1 MRISEQ
7 TIRRIKETAAIEDV
21 VGDFVSLKRK
31 GANLWACCPFH
42 NEKSPSF
49 SVSPAKGIY
58 KCFGCGAA
66 GDSVKFVMDIE
77 GLSYPEALRYLA
89 NKYNI
94 EIEEE
99 DLPNEAYKGDRTQR
113 ESQLILL
120 NFAKNFFKTQ
130 LLHSEEGQAIGLSY
144 FKERGINQASVE
156 TFELGYS
163 LNDWHALE
171 QEALRQQYNPE
182 LLEKTGL
189 VVVKENEGKT
199 QRYDRFR
206 GRVMFPIH
214 DLAGKVI
221 AFGARALKAD
231 EKPKYINSPE
241 IEGIYLKS
249 EVLYGIFQA
258 KQAIRQADNCYL
270 TEGYMDV
277 IAMHQAGITN
287 VVASSGTSLTER
299 QIKLIKRFTDNVTVL
314 YDGDAAGIKASL
326 RGIDM
331 LLEQGLNV
339 CAVALPAGDDPDSF
353 IRKHGSAAFKNFLQ
367 EHVTDFIHFKSQ
379 ILLTETAGEPIK
391 KAEVIRE
398 IINSIAKVPDAI
410 KREMFVKQCAVL
422 LQVNEKVLIAEIG
435 QTLWKNAQQQQRQ
448 REREQQQRSMQK
460 QSPLENLLHPVNEYF
475 PLLPSELH
483 EIPPDELLP
492 SIEENIGATGIF
504 QKSIS
509 EIVNRHEE
517 ESIRLLLTYGQYFL
531 EDNLKLWQYL
541 LHEIDDIEF
550 HTPLYRRALQMY
562 KDAVMQG
569 EVPDVQYFITHAPPD
584 LVEMV
589 INVTEQ
595 RYEASPN
602 WELMHDIYVPK
613 ETDKLPL
620 AVYENILR
628 LKKEFIEKLEAEI
641 FAEIKRAEKAQD
653 ENQVMLQLH
662 SYSQL
667 AKQRV
672 AIAKE
677 LGNVVSARKLL

>member
-31 GANLWACCPFH
+31 GMNLWACCPFH
-42 NEKSPSF
+42 DEKTPSF

-66 GDSVKFVMDIE
+66 GDSVKFIMDIE

-89 NKYNI
+89 KKYNI

-99 DLPNEAYKGDRTQR
+99 YLPNETYEEARTQR
-113 ESQLILL
+113 ESMLIML
-120 NFAKNFFKTQ
+120 NFAKNFFKNQ
-130 LLHSEEGQAIGLSY
+130 LLQSEEGQAIGLSY
-144 FKERGINQASVE
+144 FKERGINSQSIA

-171 QEALRQQYNPE
+171 QAALKQQFSAE

-199 QRYDRFR
+199 RRYDRFR

-214 DLAGKVI
+214 NLAGRVI
-221 AFGARALKAD
+221 AFGARRLKAD
-231 EKPKYINSPE
+231 DKPKYLNSPE
-241 IEGIYLKS
+241 IEGVYLKS

-277 IAMHQAGITN
+277 IAMHQAGIAN
-287 VVASSGTSLTER
+287 VVASSGTSLTEG

-331 LLEQGLNV
+331 LLAQGMNV
-339 CAVALPAGDDPDSF
+339 RAVVFPTGEDPDSF
-353 IRKHGSAAFKNFLQ
+353 IKKQGSAAFKNFLQ
-367 EHVTDFIHFKSQ
+367 EQVTDFIRFKVQ
-379 ILLTETAGEPIK
+379 TLLAYTADEPVK
-391 KAEVIRE
+391 KSEAVRE
-398 IINSIAKVPDAI
+398 IVNSIAKVPDAI
-410 KREMFVKQCAVL
+410 KREMFVKQCAAL
-422 LQVNEKVLIAEIG
+422 LQVSVEVLTAELG
-435 QTLWKNAQQQQRQ
+435 QTLWKAAQQEQRQ
-448 REREQQQRSMQK
+448 REREQQRSNWQQITSK
-460 QSPLENLLHPVNEYF
+460 ESPHSIDKHLL
-475 PLLPSELH
+475 LLPDEPYDM
-483 EIPPDELLP
+483 PPDEVLP
-492 SIEENIGATGIF
+492 PPEEFIGGTAVF
-504 QKSIS
+504 QKSVS
-509 EIVNRHEE
+509 EIVSRHEQ
-517 ESIRLLLTYGQYFL
+517 ESIRLLLKYGQYYL
-531 EDNLKLWQYL
+531 EDDLKLWQYL

-550 HTPLYRRALQMY
+550 HTPLYRRALEMY

-569 EVPDVQYFITHAPPD
+569 EEPDIQYFISYATPD
-584 LVEMV
+584 ITEMV
-589 INVTEQ
+589 VNITEN

-628 LKKEFIEKLEAEI
+628 LKKEFIEKLESET
-641 FAEIKRAEKAQD
+641 FAEIKRAEKAND
-653 ENQVMLQLH
+653 EAQVVIQLR

-677 LGNVVSARKLL
+677 LGNVVSARRAL

>member
-1 MRISEQ
+1 MRISEP
-7 TIRRIKETAAIEDV
+7 TIRRIKETAAIEDI

-99 DLPNEAYKGDRTQR
+99 YLPNEAYEEAKTQR
-113 ESQLILL
+113 ESLLILL
-120 NFAKNFFKTQ
+120 GFAKNFFKTQ
-130 LLHSEEGQAIGLSY
+130 LQQSDEGQSIGLSY
-144 FKERGINQASVE
+144 FKERGISTASIE

-171 QEALRQQYNPE
+171 QEALKQQYNPD
-182 LLEKTGL
+182 LLEKAGL

-221 AFGARALKAD
+221 AFGARTLRAD
-231 EKPKYINSPE
+231 DKPKYLNSPE
-241 IEGIYLKS
+241 IEGVYLKS

-277 IAMHQAGITN
+277 IAMHQAGIAN
-287 VVASSGTSLTER
+287 VVASSGTSLTEG

-331 LLEQGLNV
+331 LLEQGMNV
-339 CAVALPAGDDPDSF
+339 RAVVFPAGDDPDSF
-353 IRKHGSAAFKNFLQ
+353 IKKQGSAAFKNFLQ
-367 EHVTDFIHFKSQ
+367 EQATDFIRFKVQ
-379 ILLTETAGEPIK
+379 TLLADAADEPVK
-391 KAEVIRE
+391 KAEAIRE
-398 IINSIAKVPDAI
+398 IVNSIAKVPDAI
-410 KREMFVKQCAVL
+410 KREMFVKQCATLLEVSTEVL
-422 LQVNEKVLIAEIG
+422 TAEVG
-435 QTLWKNAQQQQRQ
+435 QALWKAAQQQQRT
-448 REREQQQRSMQK
+448 REREQQRNEQK
-460 QSPLENLLHPVNEYF
+460 QS
-475 PLLPSELH
+475 LPSY
-483 EIPPDELLP
+483 PPDDSLPPLPEEPYYMAPGDSLSLPEELV
-492 SIEENIGATGIF
+492 GGTAVF

-509 EIVNRHEE
+509 DIVNRHEQ
-517 ESIRLLLTYGQYFL
+517 ESIRLLLTYGQYYL
-531 EDNLKLWQYL
+531 EDDLKLWQYL

-550 HTPLYRRALQMY
+550 HTPLYRRALEMY

-569 EVPDVQYFITHAPPD
+569 EEPDTQYFIEYAPPD
-584 LVEMV
+584 LLEMV
-589 INVTEQ
+589 VNITEQ

-613 ETDKLPL
+613 EAEKLPL

-628 LKKEFIEKLEAEI
+628 LKKEFIEKLESET
-641 FAEIKRAEKAQD
+641 FAEIKRAEKAND
-653 ENQVMLQLH
+653 EAQVLIQLH

-667 AKQRV
+667 ARQRV
-672 AIAKE
+672 EISKE
-677 LGNVVSARKLL
+677 LGNVVSARKTF

>member
-1 MRISEQ
+1 MRISET

-99 DLPNEAYKGDRTQR
+99 YRPNEAYDEVKTQR
-113 ESQLILL
+113 ESLLILL
-120 NFAKNFFKTQ
+120 GFAKNFFKTQ
-130 LLHSEEGQAIGLSY
+130 LLQSEEGQSIGLSY
-144 FKERGINQASVE
+144 FKERGISKSSIE

-171 QEALRQQYNPE
+171 QEALKQQYNPE
-182 LLEKTGL
+182 LLEKAGL
-189 VVVKENEGKT
+189 VVVKEGEGKT

-221 AFGARALKAD
+221 AFGARTLKAD
-231 EKPKYINSPE
+231 DKPKYLNSPE
-241 IEGIYLKS
+241 IEGVYLKS

-277 IAMHQAGITN
+277 IAMHQAGIAN
-287 VVASSGTSLTER
+287 VVASAGTSLTEG

-331 LLEQGLNV
+331 LLEQGMNV
-339 CAVALPAGDDPDSF
+339 RAVVFPAGDDPDSF
-353 IRKHGSAAFKNFLQ
+353 IKKQGSVAFRSFLQ
-367 EHVTDFIHFKSQ
+367 EQATDFIRFKVQ
-379 ILLTETAGEPIK
+379 ILLTDAADEPVK
-391 KAEVIRE
+391 KAEAIRE
-398 IINSIAKVPDAI
+398 IVNSIAKVPDAI
-410 KREMFVKQCAVL
+410 KREMFVKQCATL
-422 LQVNEKVLIAEIG
+422 LQVSEEVLTAEVG
-435 QTLWKNAQQQQRQ
+435 QALWKAAQQQQRA
-448 REREQQQRSMQK
+448 REREQQRNEQK
-460 QSPLENLLHPVNEYF
+460 QSQ
-475 PLLPSELH
+475 PSY
-483 EIPPDELLP
+483 PPDDNLPPLPDEPYYMPSDDSLPLPEEL
-492 SIEENIGATGIF
+492 IGGTTIF

-509 EIVNRHEE
+509 DIVNRHEQ
-517 ESIRLLLTYGQYFL
+517 ESIRLLLTYGQYYL
-531 EDNLKLWQYL
+531 EDDLKLWQYL

-550 HTPLYRRALQMY
+550 YTPLYRRALEMY

-569 EVPDVQYFITHAPPD
+569 EEPDIQYFIKYAPPD
-584 LVEMV
+584 LLEMV
-589 INVTEQ
+589 VNITEQ
-595 RYEASPN
+595 RYEVSPN

-628 LKKEFIEKLEAEI
+628 LKKEFIEKLESEI
-641 FAEIKRAEKAQD
+641 FAEIKRAEKAND
-653 ENQVMLQLH
+653 EAQVIIQLN

-672 AIAKE
+672 EISKE
-677 LGNVVSARKLL
+677 LGNVVSARKTFQ

>member
-42 NEKSPSF
+42 DEKTPSF
-49 SVSPAKGIY
+49 SVAPAKGIY

-89 NKYNI
+89 KKYNI

-99 DLPNEAYKGDRTQR
+99 HLPNEAYEEVKTQR
-113 ESQLILL
+113 ESMLIVLG
-120 NFAKNFFKTQ
+120 FANNFFRTQ
-130 LLHSEEGQAIGLSY
+130 LMQSQEGQSLGLSY
-144 FKERGINQASVE
+144 LKERGINLKSIE

-171 QEALRQQYNPE
+171 QAATKQQYSTE

-189 VVVKENEGKT
+189 VVVKESEGKI

-221 AFGARALKAD
+221 AFGARTLKAD
-231 EKPKYINSPE
+231 DKPKYLNSPE
-241 IEGIYLKS
+241 IEGVYLKS

-277 IAMHQAGITN
+277 IAMHQVGIAN
-287 VVASSGTSLTER
+287 VVASSGTSLTEG

-331 LLEQGLNV
+331 LLEQGMNV
-339 CAVALPAGDDPDSF
+339 RAVVFPAGDDPDSF
-353 IRKHGSAAFKNFLQ
+353 IKKQGSAAFSHFLN
-367 EHVTDFIHFKSQ
+367 EKATDFIRFKVQ
-379 ILLTETAGEPIK
+379 TLIADAADEPIK
-391 KAEVIRE
+391 KAEAIRE
-398 IINSIAKVPDAI
+398 IVNSIAKVPDAI
-410 KREMFVKQCAVL
+410 KREMFVKQCATL
-422 LQVNEKVLIAEIG
+422 LQVSEEVLVAELG
-435 QTLWKNAQQQQRQ
+435 QTLWKNAQQRQ
-448 REREQQQRSMQK
+448 REREQQQQK
-460 QSPLENLLHPVNEYF
+460 APYEPPHPADDRLPPL
-475 PLLPSELH
+475 
-483 EIPPDELLP
+483 PDEPYEDYRTSDQLP
-492 SIEENIGATGIF
+492 DEFVTGTPIF
-504 QKSIS
+504 QHSIS
-509 EIVNRHEE
+509 TIVNRHEQ
-517 ESIRLLLTYGQYFL
+517 ESIRLLLNYGQYFL
-531 EDNLKLWQYL
+531 EEDLKLWQYL

-550 HTPLYRRALQMY
+550 HTPLYRRALEMY
-562 KDAVMQG
+562 KDATLQG
-569 EVPDVQYFITHAPPD
+569 EEPDVQYFIRYGPPD
-584 LVEMV
+584 IVEMV
-589 INVTEQ
+589 ASITEE
-595 RYEASPN
+595 RHEISPN

-613 ETDKLPL
+613 ETDKLPV

-628 LKKEFIEKLEAEI
+628 LKKEFIEKLELETL
-641 FAEIKRAEKAQD
+641 AEIKRAEKAND
-653 ENQVMLQLH
+653 EAEVILKLH

-672 AIAKE
+672 EIAKE
-677 LGNVVSARKLL
+677 LGNVVSTRRSMG

>member
-7 TIRRIKETAAIEDV
+7 TIRRIKETAAIEEV
-21 VGDFVSLKRK
+21 VGDFVTLKRK

-42 NEKSPSF
+42 NEKTPSF

-89 NKYNI
+89 KKYNI

-99 DLPNEAYKGDRTQR
+99 YAPDEAYEQARTQR
-113 ESQLILL
+113 ESMLILL
-120 NFAKNFFKTQ
+120 NFAKNFFKNQ
-130 LLHSEEGQAIGLSY
+130 LLQSEEGQAFGLTY
-144 FKERGINQASVE
+144 FKERGINAQSIA

-171 QEALRQQYNPE
+171 QAALKQQFSAE

-189 VVVKENEGKT
+189 VVVKENEGKK

-221 AFGARALKAD
+221 AFGARTLKAD
-231 EKPKYINSPE
+231 DKPKYLNSPE
-241 IEGIYLKS
+241 IEGVYLKS

-277 IAMHQAGITN
+277 IAMHQAGIAN
-287 VVASSGTSLTER
+287 VVASSGTSLTEG

-331 LLEQGLNV
+331 LLAQGMNV
-339 CAVALPAGDDPDSF
+339 RAVVFPAGEDPDSF
-353 IRKHGSAAFKNFLQ
+353 IKKRGSAAFKNFLQ
-367 EHVTDFIHFKSQ
+367 EQATDFIRFKVQ
-379 ILLTETAGEPIK
+379 TLLADAADEPVK
-391 KAEVIRE
+391 KAKVVRE
-398 IINSIAKVPDAI
+398 IVNSIAKVPDAI
-410 KREMFVKQCAVL
+410 KRELFVKQCAEL
-422 LQVNEKVLIAEIG
+422 LQVSQEVLTAEVG
-435 QTLWKNAQQQQRQ
+435 QTLWRAAQQEQRQ
-448 REREQQQRSMQK
+448 REREQQRNMRHSQEPPPPTDDMLP
-460 QSPLENLLHPVNEYF
+460 PLPEDPFENHY
-475 PLLPSELH
+475 SK
-483 EIPPDELLP
+483 IPDIPADL
-492 SIEENIGATGIF
+492 IDATDIF
-504 QKSIS
+504 QKNVTR
-509 EIVNRHEE
+509 IVNRHEQ
-517 ESIRLLLTYGQYFL
+517 ESIRLLLKYGQYYL
-531 EDNLKLWQYL
+531 EEDLKLWQYF
-541 LHEIDDIEF
+541 LHEIEDIEF
-550 HTPLYRRALQMY
+550 HTPLYRRALEMY
-562 KDAVMQG
+562 KDAALQG
-569 EVPDVQYFITHAPPD
+569 EEPDAQYFIAYGPPD
-584 LVEMV
+584 IVEMAV
-589 INVTEQ
+589 SITENK
-595 RYEASPN
+595 YEASPN

-613 ETDKLPL
+613 ETDKLPT

-628 LKKEFIEKLEAEI
+628 LKKEFIERLEAET
-641 FAEIKRAEKAQD
+641 FAEIKRAEKAQN
-653 ENQVMLQLH
+653 EEHLTALLH
-662 SYSQL
+662 SYNQL

-677 LGNVVSARKLL
+677 LGNVVSARRIS